1 MILIFKIEYLKL
13 NRLDSIQVGYFIC
26 REFSEIF
33 KKKTLKKFIDFQI
46 KFPNAVFIFF
56 DYSLYLNGDYAFK
69 CFRLSKTLIDSLDK
83 FDIEEDQHDITKKFF
98 PSEDLLRNLN
108 FSLIEDELSFF
119 SSLVSSN
126 FELRDKL
133 EKDNSGFYSNDS
145 KNNLLI
151 RINDVN
157 KKSESFIEEQKK
169 YINYY
174 KIKRQFGK
182 TKENEFLELL
192 NKKGSELATLDK
204 IDVSIISKNLLNMNE
219 RVKTMI
225 DHMNVKNV
233 FNLDN

>member
-1 MILIFKIEYLKL
+1 MKL

-33 KKKTLKKFIDFQI
+33 KKKTLKKFIEFQI

-69 CFRLSKTLIDSLDK
+69 CFRLSKTLIDTLDK

-119 SSLVSSN
+119 SSLVSSK

-133 EKDNSGFYSNDS
+133 EKDNSVFYSNDC

-182 TKENEFLELL
+182 TKESEFLELL
-192 NKKGSELATLDK
+192 NKKGSELANLDK